1 MTKQEQYAEVLGVPP
16 NASAKEVKE
25 AYRNLL
31 KVWQKRFSGQ
41 PQQQQEAEEELRQIT
56 EAYREFQALHSQA
69 HTPAAYTDDQTNSD
83 NNSQAA
89 QAPEVIDID
98 SPAQQATQPEARP
111 AAAEHHVMKLPKPK
125 QPFVPIPL
133 PQKPPP
139 GRSVFF
145 ILSAIAIAVVLLL
158 IFSQL
163 YNEATPPG
171 SRSRGTPFS
180 TLLPFP
186 PSSEDLVDTTTS
198 SLSDLS
204 APQPTSESTAKF
216 RPPTGSGLDTGPRA
230 SDTRPTEASSTA
242 EQSESTRGRQQ
253 ATKKP

>member
-1 MTKQEQYAEVLGVPP
+1 VTKQEQYAEILGVPP

-41 PQQQQEAEEELRQIT
+41 PQQQREAEEELRQIT

-69 HTPAAYTDDQTNSD
+69 HTPEVYTDDQTNSD

-89 QAPEVIDID
+89 QAPEVID
-98 SPAQQATQPEARP
+98 SPAQQATQPKARP
-111 AAAEHHVMKLPKPK
+111 AAAEHQVVKLPKPK

-133 PQKPPP
+133 PQEPPP

-163 YNEATPPG
+163 YNEAPPPG
-171 SRSRGTPFS
+171 SRSRETPFS

-216 RPPTGSGLDTGPRA
+216 RPPAGSGLATGTRA
-230 SDTRPTEASSTA
+230 SDTRPTEAPSTA